1 MPSNLSRKDVQQI
14 REDLLRLK
22 NAMHELRA
30 ESFAL
35 VCKKAEV
42 ALSEMLEMIRFL
54 TGKD

>member
-42 ALSEMLEMIRFL
+42 ALGEMLEMIRAL